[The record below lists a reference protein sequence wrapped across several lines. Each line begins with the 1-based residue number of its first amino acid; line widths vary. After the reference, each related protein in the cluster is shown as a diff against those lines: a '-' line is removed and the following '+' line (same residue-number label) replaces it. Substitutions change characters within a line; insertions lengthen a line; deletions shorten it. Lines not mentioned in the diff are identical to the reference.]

1 MYKLLANCCF
11 VRLKCDFENY
21 VIRYKISFSD
31 LENCSEKYSNFV
43 SKINEI
49 QNSLYKNKSLVSV
62 VHVYSCA
69 DKDVNQNVLC
79 TPDDSDYLRWTL
91 FDSKNLCVILFSPKN
106 NEFAQTPPHSHF
118 SGVRS
123 ISITGK
129 SCVEVSFNCVLE
141 VFGETP
147 VVTVKSCDF
156 LHESKDS
163 LSQMVDDH
171 IVCFVHK
178 EFICK
183 YFDISNSKL
192 NITQNNKEFIIN
204 FLSKSYFKEL
214 GFLLQ

>member
-11 VRLKCDFENY
+11 NRLKCDFQNY
-21 VIRYKISFSD
+21 VISHKISFSD
-31 LENCSEKYSNFV
+31 LEKCSEQYRNFV

-49 QNSLYKNKSLVSV
+49 QNSLYHNQSLVSV

-69 DKDVNQNVLC
+69 DKDVNQNVLR

-91 FDSKNLCVILFSPKN
+91 FDSENLCVILFSPKN

-129 SCVEVSFNCVLE
+129 FCVEVSFNCVLE
-141 VFGETP
+141 VSGRDS
-147 VVTVKSCDF
+147 VVTLKSCDF
-156 LHESKDS
+156 LRESKDL
-163 LSQMVDDH
+163 LSQTVDDH

-183 YFDISNSKL
+183 YFDISTSKL
-192 NITQNNKEFIIN
+192 NVTQNNKEFIIS
-204 FLSKSYFKEL
+204 FLSKSYSKEL
-214 GFLLQ
+214 GFLLN

>member
-11 VRLKCDFENY
+11 DRLKCDFQNY
-21 VIRYKISFSD
+21 VISHKISFSE
-31 LENCSEKYSNFV
+31 LEGCKLKYRNFV

-69 DKDVNQNVLC
+69 DKDVNQNVLGV
-79 TPDDSDYLRWTL
+79 PDESGYLRWTL
-91 FDSKNLCVILFSPKN
+91 FDRKNLCVILFSPKN
-106 NEFAQTPPHSHF
+106 NKFSQTPPHSHF

-141 VFGETP
+141 LSGKTL
-147 VVTVKSCDF
+147 VVTLQSCDF
-156 LHESKDS
+156 LQEAKDS
-163 LSQMVDDH
+163 LSQTVDDH

-178 EFICK
+178 EFICR

-192 NITQNNKEFIIN
+192 NITQNNKEFIIS
-204 FLSKSYFKEL
+204 FLSKSYSKEL
-214 GFLLQ
+214 GFLLK